1 MKLKVIDYPI
11 KITVSQYTDLRTKL
25 VNQLLSDDAVLSVYQ
40 MGSVK
45 DPGISDLD
53 IICVFKNNSSCDLNL
68 RRDLS
73 DDEKKILTH
82 GIFGMEEQD
91 LEQIIAYNLLSNLQF
106 LGGKDL
112 DLNENTTIFN
122 QDLKNQIALEY
133 MIKMF
138 ITLNAQTTLGI
149 VKLRSFLLLGKAIRF
164 DLDLLSIKDGQLFDL
179 VNEVLHFRNQWYKQE
194 PKEAEVK
201 SLILNFYE
209 ALGALLANTFEEKE
223 FYLPKENII
232 LPGGFKII
240 KGKPFQKD
248 HKGIVLPSMFQFL
261 GKKYINLQYRLNK
274 FTFQIPYRIP
284 ASDSFLYK
292 RFNFSEQMVIKN
304 RASFPHFMAVTSS
317 LSIY

>member
-1 MKLKVIDYPI
+1 MTLKLIDFPV
-11 KITVSQYTDLRTKL
+11 KITVTQYTNLRTKL
-25 VNQLLSDDAVLSVYQ
+25 VNQLLVDDAVLAVYQ

-53 IICVFKNNSSCDLNL
+53 IICVFKNNSNCDLNL
-68 RRDLS
+68 RNNLS
-73 DDEKKILTH
+73 LEEKKILTH

-91 LEQIIAYNLLSNLQF
+91 LEQIIAFNLLSNLQL

-112 DLNENTTIFN
+112 KLNENETIFN

-138 ITLNAQTTLGI
+138 ITLNAQTKLGI

-164 DLDLLSIKDGQLFDL
+164 DLDLLGIKEGELFDL
-179 VNEVLHFRNQWYKQE
+179 VNEVLSCRSLWYQQQ

-201 SLILNFYE
+201 ALILNFYK
-209 ALGALLANTFEEKE
+209 ALDELLIVTLKKE
-223 FYLPKENII
+223 DFYLPKDTII
-232 LPGGFKII
+232 LPGGFKIL
-240 KGKPFQKD
+240 KGKYFQKE
-248 HKGIVLPSMFQFL
+248 HKGLVLPSMFQFL

-274 FTFQIPYRIP
+274 FTYHIPYEIP
-284 ASDSFLYK
+284 GSDNFLYK

-304 RASFPHFMAVTSS
+304 KVSFPHFMAVTSS